1 MQSMSP
7 FDLLFILLFLISVVT
22 LLTAAV
28 AAIRGRRAA
37 GILGVWTICV
47 AIYLAGVAAVALA
60 TPQRVY
66 AVGEDR
72 CFDDWCIAVES
83 ADRSP
88 APQGILYTVT
98 LRVSSRARRVT
109 QREKGANVYLTDDRG
124 RRFDATPD
132 PSATPLDVS
141 LEPGQAVRA
150 KRTFL
155 VPTDAHDVG
164 LAFFHE
170 GSSCFPGCFII
181 GEDSNPLHKHAVVR
195 LP

>member
-1 MQSMSP
+1 MSL

-28 AAIRGRRAA
+28 SAIRGRRAA
-37 GILGVWTICV
+37 GILRVWAICF
-47 AIYLAGVAAVALA
+47 AAYMGIVLVVALA

-72 CFDDWCIAVES
+72 CFDDWCIAVEA

-109 QREKGANVYLTDDRG
+109 QREKGASVYLIDDHGRG
-124 RRFDATPD
+124 FDAVPD
-132 PSATPLDVS
+132 PSATPLDVP

-155 VPTDAHDVG
+155 VPADAHDVG
-164 LAFFHE
+164 LVFFHE
-170 GSSCFPGCFII
+170 GSYCFPGCFII
-181 GEDSNPLHKHAVVR
+181 GEDSNPLHKRAVVH

>member
-1 MQSMSP
+1 MQSMSL
-7 FDLLFILLFLISVVT
+7 FDLLFIVLFLISVVT
-22 LLTAAV
+22 LLTAAI

-37 GILGVWTICV
+37 AILRVWAICL
-47 AIYLAGVAAVALA
+47 AIYLTVVAVVALS

-72 CFDDWCIAVES
+72 CFDDWCIAVEA

-109 QREKGANVYLTDDRG
+109 QREKGASVYLTDDRG
-124 RRFDATPD
+124 RRFDAVPD
-132 PSATPLDVS
+132 PSATPLDVP
-141 LEPGQAVRA
+141 LEPGQAARA
-150 KRTFL
+150 KRTLL
-155 VPTDAHDVG
+155 VPADAHEVG

-170 GSSCFPGCFII
+170 GSSCFPGCFIV

>member
-7 FDLLFILLFLISVVT
+7 FDLLFILLFLTSVVT

-37 GILGVWTICV
+37 GILRVWAICF
-47 AIYLAGVAAVALA
+47 AAYMALVFVVALA

-72 CFDDWCIAVES
+72 CFDDWCIAVEA

-109 QREKGANVYLTDDRG
+109 QREKGASVYLTDDRG
-124 RRFDATPD
+124 RRFDAAPD
-132 PSATPLDVS
+132 PSAEPLDIP
-141 LEPGQAVRA
+141 LEPGQAARA

-155 VPTDAHDVG
+155 VPPDAHDVG

-170 GSSCFPGCFII
+170 GSYCFPGCFII
-181 GEDSNPLHKHAVVR
+181 GEDSNPLHKRSVVR